1 MSSITKNAL
10 FEKTVNIL
18 ESNVPKWLYAEDF
31 SQKET
36 KILTT
41 ELLKHFD
48 SNFII
53 QNRGEVRD
61 AINKYFSD
69 THDDLIVIF
78 RENQEIIIRE
88 KANPDKKKFNRLV
101 LTLIEYMT
109 TDEKNKF
116 IEEKNTAVL
125 KFDESRIN
133 SLETHLNLEDKNHF
147 KKVLHESTKR
157 LLHLNVEDQIIY
169 LNNALYVKKGLST
182 GYEKRL
188 NSFPRE
194 EFSKI
199 KDKYFNK
206 DMLPLIK
213 SKLLHI
219 LSDTL
224 DFTKIDNQTFLKI
237 YLEIF
242 HDLVYK
248 IVQPILKNEEELVI
262 KYFTNFLLRDYY
274 DEMMIV
280 CATELSKK
288 VTLRDANAEKFLN
301 YYNGEIVSINNRRY
315 IKPIIM
321 SEDGNEYKIFN
332 ILSIITRYNTILY
345 KVRNQEKNVKNAKQ
359 ALENIEK
366 QKVLLGNKQHE
377 YVQSLSKFENMA
389 NQTLTSISRR
399 KEHRLKINKQL
410 LSNEEL
416 TIIEK
421 KEALENTSIKLN
433 QSIHRYKGNHN
444 KFKKMLIT
452 EEKKSLIMKKELEP
466 LNSDYFAIIKAL
478 AKTMS
483 QKLELVI
490 SVKN

>member
-1 MSSITKNAL
+1 MNSITKNTL
-10 FEKTVNIL
+10 FDKTVNIL
-18 ESNVPKWLYAEDF
+18 ESNIPKWLYAEDF
-31 SQKET
+31 SQNET
-36 KILTT
+36 KILIA

-53 QNRGEVRD
+53 QNRDEVRD
-61 AINKYFSD
+61 AINKYFSH

-88 KANPDKKKFNRLV
+88 KASPDKKRFNRLV
-101 LTLIEYMT
+101 MTLIEYMT
-109 TDEKNKF
+109 TDEKNQF
-116 IEEKNTAVL
+116 IEEENTAVL
-125 KFDESRIN
+125 KFDKSKVS

-169 LNNALYVKKGLST
+169 LNNALYVKKGVST

-213 SKLLHI
+213 SKLLYV
-219 LSDTL
+219 LSDSL
-224 DFTKIDNQTFLKI
+224 NFTKIDNQTFSKI

-242 HDLVYK
+242 HNLVYK
-248 IVQPILKNEEELVI
+248 IVQPILKDEEELVI

-274 DEMMIV
+274 DAMMVV

-288 VTLRDANAEKFLN
+288 VTQRDINAEKFLN

-332 ILSIITRYNTILY
+332 ILSIITRYHTILF
-345 KVRNQEKNVKNAKQ
+345 KVKNQDKNVKNAKQ

-366 QKVLLGNKQHE
+366 KKVLLDNRQHE
-377 YVQSLSKFENMA
+377 YVQSLTKFESIA
-389 NQTLTSISRR
+389 NQTLTSIARR
-399 KEHRLKINKQL
+399 KEHRLKINKKL

-416 TIIEK
+416 SIIEK
-421 KEALENTSIKLN
+421 KEALENTSVKLN
-433 QSIHRYKGNHN
+433 QSIHRYIGNHN
-444 KFKKMLIT
+444 KLKKILVT
-452 EEKKSLIMKKELEP
+452 EEKKSLIMKKELAP
-466 LNSDYFAIIKAL
+466 LNSDYFEIIKAL
-478 AKTMS
+478 SKTMAK
-483 QKLELVI
+483 KLELVV
-490 SVKN
+490 SSKN